1 MGSDYTHMVNIP
13 LNRLYLLQIAPSLFR
28 TQEID
33 DLSGL
38 PRLINL
44 FSGRRNEGTLRNKK
58 H

>member
-1 MGSDYTHMVNIP
+1 MGPDYTRMVNIP

-28 TQEID
+28 AQEID
-33 DLSGL
+33 DFNGL

-44 FSGRRNEGTLRNKK
+44 FSGRRNEGTLPNKK